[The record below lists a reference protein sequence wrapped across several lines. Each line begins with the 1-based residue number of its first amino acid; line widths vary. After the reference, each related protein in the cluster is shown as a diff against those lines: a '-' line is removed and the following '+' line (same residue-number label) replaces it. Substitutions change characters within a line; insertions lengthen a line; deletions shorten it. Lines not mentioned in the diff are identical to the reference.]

1 MMMDTLRK
9 KIGQLMV
16 FGFKAESPSKLS
28 SEIHNLIENHHVGG
42 IILFGRNIGTP
53 EEIQEL
59 TSTLQKT
66 AMESGHEH
74 PLFICIDQENGV
86 VRRLGEGTTVFPG
99 AMMIGATG
107 EPELAHNVG
116 YATGNELLGLGIN
129 WNLSPVVD
137 VNNNPYNPVIDVR
150 SFGEYPERVAEFG
163 VQLMNGMK
171 EAGVITTLKHFP
183 GHGDTNLDSHLE
195 LPVIPHDLQ
204 RLNEVELVPFKKAI
218 ENGADTIMTA
228 HVYFP
233 SLEPDADRPATMS
246 KAVITGLLR
255 GELGYDG
262 VITTDCMEMKAIA
275 DGVGTAQ
282 GAVEAIKAGVDLIM
296 ISHLPELQHAAI
308 ERVYSAV
315 QNGEIEESTIDEAY
329 ARVMKLKE
337 NGLNW
342 NSNRNPFTQPEHH
355 EALANDVMKKGITL
369 IEKKQGILPLSNDP
383 SHQVLVVYPENTYL
397 TQVEDERF
405 SSHALGSVVQ
415 EIHPEARVATVSQ
428 HPTQGEIDR
437 VIEQA
442 QQADTIIVGTL
453 TAFRSKSQQR
463 LVKELFQTKKQVVL
477 IAMRS
482 PYDLGH
488 FPGVSAAIATYE
500 FTTPALRIAIQ
511 CLYGKTKVTGKFP
524 VTIKYEHG
532 ANKE

>member
-1 MMMDTLRK
+1 MMTDSLRK

-28 SEIHNLIENHHVGG
+28 KDIQELIDGHHVGG

-53 EEIQEL
+53 DEIQEL
-59 TSTLQKT
+59 TASLQTCAKK
-66 AMESGHEH
+66 AGHEQ

-99 AMMIGATG
+99 AMLLGATG
-107 EPELAHNVG
+107 DPELARKIG
-116 YATGNELLGLGIN
+116 YATGTELLKLGIN

-137 VNNNPYNPVIDVR
+137 VNNNPTNPVIDVR
-150 SFGEYPERVAEFG
+150 SFGENPNSVAEFG
-163 VQLMNGMK
+163 SQLITGMK
-171 EAGVITTLKHFP
+171 EAGMITTLKHFP

-195 LPVIPHDLQ
+195 LPVISHDLT
-204 RLNEVELVPFKKAI
+204 RLHEIELVPFKTGIA
-218 ENGADTIMTA
+218 NGADTVMTA

-233 SLEPDADRPATMS
+233 SIEPEVDRPATMS
-246 KAVITGLLR
+246 EAVITGLLR
-255 GELGYDG
+255 EELGYDG

-275 DGVGTAQ
+275 DGIGTAQ

-296 ISHLPELQHAAI
+296 ISHLPELQYEAI

-315 QNGEIEESTIDEAY
+315 QTGELDEETIDAAY
-329 ARVMKLKE
+329 KRVSNLKKKT
-337 NGLNW
+337 LNW
-342 NSNRNPFTQPEHH
+342 HPNSTTFLRDAYYETLVH
-355 EALANDVMKKGITL
+355 DVMKKGITL
-369 IEKKQGILPLSNDP
+369 VEKKEGFLPLSNAA

-415 EIHPEARVATVSQ
+415 EIHPEAKVLTVSQ
-428 HPTQGEIDR
+428 HPTQEEIDH
-437 VIEQA
+437 VIHEA
-442 QQADTIIVGTL
+442 DKADTIIVGTL
-453 TAFRSKSQQR
+453 TASRSESQQR
-463 LVKELFQTKKQVVL
+463 LVEALLHLNIPVAV

-488 FPGVSAAIATYE
+488 FPEAAVAIATYE
-500 FTTPALRIAIQ
+500 FTTPALRIAVQ
-511 CLYGKTKVTGKFP
+511 CLYGKVKVAGKFP
-524 VTIKYEHG
+524 VTIL
-532 ANKE
+532 